1 MKAKKKF
8 RVRVM
13 KYAHF
18 LYERTQN
25 AWSIC
30 LLKAWELY
38 RLAKKMRKGVVK
50 FAFQKMD
57 GTIRYAWGTLQNR
70 PAGVTDGKKSKE
82 PSYKTFAYF
91 DTQKKAMRCFRIEN
105 LITVY

>member
-18 LYERTQN
+18 LYERTACKWQ
-25 AWSIC
+25 IC
-30 LLKAWELY
+30 MLKAWELY

-57 GTIRYAWGTLQNR
+57 GTTRYAFGTLQHLPVGATNR
-70 PAGVTDGKKSKE
+70 GKT
-82 PSYKTFAYF
+82 PTFKTFAYF
-91 DTQKKAMRCFRIEN
+91 DIEKQAMRCFRVEN